1 MKQTCPF
8 CEKKT
13 SALKNHVRQSGGGGH
28 APSGQYPD
36 GFGDGSGSDSSRGA
50 QAGAVDT
57 QKEAGHAQPS
67 ATVDQREADTPPHD
81 DGDTFDSTAA
91 DTVEMTPEQV
101 DEMVNA
107 AVEAARSDAAASDT
121 VSDGAV
127 QEATVDASA
136 DKTAGDTPTCPDCEE
151 SRLVQPDT
159 ARRYIARCY
168 RKRSALAVLARRRLK
183 KLDRRIRQ
191 TGPAYVCPS
200 CWTAYD

>member
-1 MKQTCPF
+1 MKQTCPY

-13 SALKNHVRQSGGGGH
+13 SALKNHVRQSGAGGH

-36 GFGDGSGSDSSRGA
+36 GFGDGSESDSSRGA

-57 QKEAGHAQPS
+57 QKDASGPQAS
-67 ATVDQREADTPPHD
+67 TTVDQREADTPPHD
-81 DGDTFDSTAA
+81 DGDTFDSTA

-107 AVEAARSDAAASDT
+107 AVEAARPDPAPSDT
-121 VSDGAV
+121 VSDGAE
-127 QEATVDASA
+127 QEPTADASA
-136 DKTAGDTPTCPDCEE
+136 GETAGDAPTCPDCEE
-151 SRLVQPDT
+151 SRLVRPDA

-168 RKRSALAVLARRRLK
+168 QKRSALAVLARRRLK

-200 CWTAYD
+200 CWTAYG